1 MQHLSPP
8 KTALAVGVFLGASHV
23 IWSLFV
29 ALNWAQALYDFILWA
44 HMIHLRLTI
53 GPFDLVAATT
63 LVVVTF
69 LVGCV
74 MGYVFALVWNWF
86 HRATT
91 A

>member
-1 MQHLSPP
+1 MQYLNPI
-8 KTALAVGVFLGASHV
+8 KTALAVGVFLAASHA
-23 IWSLFV
+23 IWSLLV

-44 HMIHLRLTI
+44 HMIRLQLTI

-74 MGYVFALVWNWF
+74 MGWIFALVWNWF